1 MKYTLA
7 LTLMISLVLV
17 GFGGYFVNAQGVN
30 NEVRPGNIGEIN
42 PKIMTYQQVYNGN
55 QNLIQLNKS
64 QTIEMEILL
73 NEYFSKRE
81 KVLNNINYNRDKLRN
96 NILTNGAVQEDNLFN
111 ENIVNTNKEL
121 TSLRN
126 EYLRKMRA
134 VLTEQQVNK
143 LLNRNYIVKIGE
155 KIITNNNELSISGYP
170 IQGMGRNSRFSN
182 NNRIKPGLQCGINY
196 LKRGYK

>member
-55 QNLIQLNKS
+55 QNLIQLN
-64 QTIEMEILL
+64 
-73 NEYFSKRE
+73 KRE

-155 KIITNNNELSISGYP
+155 QIITNNNELSISGYP